1 MYPVHQ
7 GAASS
12 MYPNSVPGVA
22 VFATKQN
29 FASAS
34 SNGFMEAPVRQGIE
48 VASEAARADKLQ
60 QILAAKK

>member
-1 MYPVHQ
+1 
-7 GAASS
+7 

-34 SNGFMEAPVRQGIE
+34 SNDFMEAPVRQGIE
-48 VASEAARADKLQ
+48 VATEAARADKLQ